1 MMLSKKA
8 TLVPFAVLLGLPTP
22 LLADK
27 LDSSADSFLP
37 RCRAIVNHEF
47 NKNFDLGLC
56 AGAMIALHDATI
68 VLHLPSEHP
77 LRSCM
82 PESITVEQ
90 SVAVVVSWLDHHPES
105 RRENFIRIA
114 MSALH
119 EAWPCDE

>member
-1 MMLSKKA
+1 MMWSKKA
-8 TLVPFAVLLGLPTP
+8 ALVPFAVFLASPTP
-22 LLADK
+22 LLADE
-27 LDSSADSFLP
+27 LDGSADSFLP
-37 RCRAIVNHEF
+37 RCRAVVNHEF
-47 NKNFDLGLC
+47 DKGFDLGFC

-82 PESITVEQ
+82 PESVTVEQ
-90 SVAVVVSWLDHHPES
+90 SVAVVVRWLDRHPQS
-105 RRENFIRIA
+105 RLENFTRIA